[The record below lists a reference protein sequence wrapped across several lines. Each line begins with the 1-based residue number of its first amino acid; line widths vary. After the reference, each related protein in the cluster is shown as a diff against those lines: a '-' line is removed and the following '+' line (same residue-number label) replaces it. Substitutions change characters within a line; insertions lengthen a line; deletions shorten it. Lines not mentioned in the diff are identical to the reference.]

1 MTVWQH
7 IAKQML
13 REFHD
18 ANKGDCI
25 DVTFEVIEDTHPE
38 LEQP

>member
-1 MTVWQH
+1 
-7 IAKQML
+7 ML
-13 REFHD
+13 REFYD

-38 LEQP
+38 VEA